1 MKKPSKNIQL
11 LYRNVYVALDMQ
23 NIHDKFINLSSNL
36 IMGAD
41 IWEEE
46 ISAGYSNT
54 PLIPMSVLFILF
66 ATSNLPN
73 RRGVNILANLYST
86 AAVSGGGNSPSSSRF
101 KLAPIVDCKKKCQS
115 STRFLILPTT
125 FMPRD

>member
-23 NIHDKFINLSSNL
+23 HIHDKFINSSSNL

-46 ISAGYSNT
+46 ISAG
-54 PLIPMSVLFILF
+54 
-66 ATSNLPN
+66 
-73 RRGVNILANLYST
+73 
-86 AAVSGGGNSPSSSRF
+86 
-101 KLAPIVDCKKKCQS
+101 
-115 STRFLILPTT
+115 
-125 FMPRD
+125 

>member
-1 MKKPSKNIQL
+1 MKKPSKHIQL

-23 NIHDKFINLSSNL
+23 NIDDKFINLSSNL

-54 PLIPMSVLFILF
+54 PLIPMCSFYPF
-66 ATSNLPN
+66 YNEQSAE
-73 RRGVNILANLYST
+73 
-86 AAVSGGGNSPSSSRF
+86 SPGS
-101 KLAPIVDCKKKCQS
+101 
-115 STRFLILPTT
+115 
-125 FMPRD
+125 

>member
-23 NIHDKFINLSSNL
+23 HIHDKF
-36 IMGAD
+36 MGAD

-54 PLIPMSVLFILF
+54 PLIPMCSFYPF
-66 ATSNLPN
+66 YNEQSAE
-73 RRGVNILANLYST
+73 
-86 AAVSGGGNSPSSSRF
+86 SPGS
-101 KLAPIVDCKKKCQS
+101 
-115 STRFLILPTT
+115 
-125 FMPRD
+125 